1 MNIVFLTLVLILAIV
16 SLQSKKSVPALIA
29 FGLMMVL
36 LGGYYIYLNEKLLG
50 LFQIFVYAGG
60 ISVLM
65 LFGITLIGTNF
76 PETKERPFAIF
87 LSLAFFGLV
96 TTLFLSH
103 SSTLSRS
110 TANPANNELFAT
122 SFGDFA
128 IIFALIGASLLYATI
143 KMAKLLRSKRSQ
155 DV

>member
-1 MNIVFLTLVLILAIV
+1 MNILFLSLVLILAIA
-16 SLQSKKSVPALIA
+16 SLTTQKSVSALIA

-36 LGGYYIYLNEKLLG
+36 LGGYYIYLDEKLLG

-65 LFGITLIGTNF
+65 LFGITLIGTDF
-76 PETKERPFAIF
+76 PPTRERPFAIF
-87 LSLAFFGLV
+87 LSVAFFGLV
-96 TTLFLSH
+96 TTLFMSH
-103 SSTLSRS
+103 VSQLPHHATTPS
-110 TANPANNELFAT
+110 NPSLF
-122 SFGDFA
+122 SDSYGDFV

-143 KMAKLLRSKRSQ
+143 KMAKLLQSQRGQ